1 MARGVVGDEVDG
13 GEGVAVAAHAAVVDA
28 FLAPH
33 RAQHRAVDVVA
44 ERGDV
49 AGARALARRG
59 DGEVRGVAAEALQ
72 VEAPVGG
79 AGLVEL
85 DHRLAEGEDVRGGHG
100 AYLSSVSRMNSTV
113 A

>member
-1 MARGVVGDEVDG
+1 MTRRVVGDEVDG
-13 GEGVAVAAHAAVVDA
+13 GEGVAVAAHAAVVDT

-44 ERGDV
+44 ERGQV
-49 AGARALARRG
+49 AGARALSCRG

-79 AGLVEL
+79 ARLVEL
-85 DHRLAEGEDVRGGHG
+85 DHRLAEGEDVHGGHG
-100 AYLSSVSRMNSTV
+100 YLSSVSRMNSTV